1 MFGDHL
7 ELHQSLDIYITL
19 FSLMITLMWVDFVS
33 LMISLRFYLSLSNLL
48 LKLLPN
54 IPPHL
59 KFFAQT
65 MYLNLFKIFFTPF
78 VLILILFIKQF
89 AYMPSNN
96 MKLSNVNIITYL
108 TSPTHYILRYMFYT
122 TCDPIYS
129 WLSLIFKITFF
140 LLY

>member
-7 ELHQSLDIYITL
+7 ELHQSLDIYMTS

-33 LMISLRFYLSLSNLL
+33 LMINLKFYLSLSNLL

-78 VLILILFIKQF
+78 VLIMILFIKPL

-96 MKLSNVNIITYL
+96 MKLSNVNITTYL
-108 TSPTHYILRYMFYT
+108 TSHVHYFLRYMFYI
-122 TCDPIYS
+122 TCDPIHS
-129 WLSLIFKITFF
+129 WLSLIFKITFLF
-140 LLY
+140 LY